1 MFFDS
6 LIFIISFF
14 LILSAFFVI
23 SSSNPVHSVLFLILV
38 FFNAIALLLFLNAD
52 FLAMIF
58 LIIYVGAIAVLFLFV
73 VMMLNIRITVLS
85 GDFLRFLPI
94 GIISGLI
101 FFLEI
106 LIIISGEINFSFN
119 FFQEKFFVSF
129 ISWFDVLNNK
139 SNIYILS
146 EHLFLYSYILF
157 IISGLILLVAMIGSI
172 VLTINS
178 TKGKNIRKQ
187 IIFNQL
193 MRKNNIILVKKKH
206 KV

>member
-14 LILSAFFVI
+14 LIVSAFFVI

-129 ISWFDVLNNK
+129 ISWFDVLNNT

-157 IISGLILLVAMIGSI
+157 IVSGLILLVAMIGSI

-193 MRKNNIILVKKKH
+193 MRKNNIVLVKKNH
-206 KV
+206 KN